1 MNISEYLIY
10 IDYLLLL
17 ILAFTASQQLFSSK
31 FNFYGIISM
40 VSISLYFSLHSVYS
54 NFNGLALLMFGSAIL
69 FIILELFVPGG
80 ILGILGVFAL
90 SYAIVSINES
100 NQFIIFAIVVS
111 LVVFVIISLLNI
123 YIFKKKMLFL
133 NKLILK
139 DKLTSEEG
147 YIANKSEVDLL
158 GKEFLAYTDL
168 RPAGIAIFEGKKYD
182 VVSQGD
188 FIEKDT
194 TLIVTDVVGMRIV
207 VTKKIK

>member
-80 ILGILGVFAL
+80 ILGILGVLTLAYAL
-90 SYAIVSINES
+90 VSINES
-100 NQFIIFAIVVS
+100 NQFIVLAIVVS
-111 LVVFVIISLLNI
+111 LIVFVILSLLNI
-123 YIFKKKMLFL
+123 YLFKKKMLFL

-147 YIANKSEVDLL
+147 YIANKSEIDLV
-158 GKEFLAYTDL
+158 GKELVAYTDL
-168 RPAGIAIFEGKKYD
+168 RPAGVAILDGVKYD

-188 FIEKDT
+188 FIEKDSK
-194 TLIVTDVVGMRIV
+194 LVVTETIGMRIV
-207 VTKKIK
+207 VRKK